1 MTAMNTEECVWP
13 VLDDLWNKASTGDL
27 AVLLTLPT
35 GLVATAVIFLATF
48 LFMAI
53 TLMKQYHY
61 MYHVALWFEYQIVS
75 VPSIEKLVP
84 MTEAESQDD
93 GVKGEP
99 YLCGGDT
106 DPLLVIPQH
115 PRHIQCYDPSTKQR
129 LGQAVNMTP
138 TQVHDALVQAK
149 AAQVAWSKT
158 TFRQRRLVLRTI
170 QKYICAH
177 VRDICRV
184 SARDSGKPVVD
195 AVLGEILTT
204 CEKIRTI
211 CEMGELWLQPDYRP
225 TGPMMMYKTA
235 WVEYVPLGVIVAI
248 APWNYPFHN
257 TVRGYKNS
265 VGNSFHVLFHFLML
279 LGKIRCNV
287 DWSFFP
293 SLVRLAYTCALSY
306 TVASQWDRLF

>member
-1 MTAMNTEECVWP
+1 LKKLFPCCFTKSITVEAKMTISNTEECVWP
-13 VLDDLWNKASTGDL
+13 VLDDLWNKVSTGDL
-27 AVLLTLPT
+27 EVLRTLPT

-53 TLMKQYHY
+53 TLMKQYHLT
-61 MYHVALWFEYQIVS
+61 YHVVLWFEYLIVS
-75 VPSIEKLVP
+75 VPSIENLVP

-99 YLCGGDT
+99 YLCGDT
-106 DPLLVIPQH
+106 DPLLVTPQH

-129 LGQAVNMTP
+129 LGQALNMTP

-257 TVRGYKNS
+257 TVRVYNS
-265 VGNSFHVLFHFLML
+265 VGIGLRIV
-279 LGKIRCNV
+279 
-287 DWSFFP
+287 P
-293 SLVRLAYTCALSY
+293 SLLLFGEIQRRLVVFLSR
-306 TVASQWDRLF
+306 V